1 MISSVSRIIP
11 LFLLGGIAL
20 AHRLLKTIGAA
31 WLGVALTACG
41 TQGSTGEEVQAPEQ
55 EKSGEDIQSTLN
67 ALGGAQVLGVHADG
81 IPDSIRGELGRVERT
96 LNTLDASRQAV
107 AGVAPAFRLNADDMV
122 LRKSNTDE
130 QGNQHLRFTQTKNGL
145 EVVGGELVVHVRPD
159 GTVFRANGSA
169 RDGLSVSALPRI
181 ASASARDAAL
191 SSTVGTGLEVQGAPR
206 LVYVRTE
213 EGALRL
219 AYEVKVTGEND
230 LMPLRDR
237 VYVSAQDG
245 SIVLR
250 APEIHTALNRKVYSA
265 NNGTSTPGTLKRSEG
280 QAAIGDS
287 HVDMNYDMLGYT
299 YDCYKVLF
307 NRDSLNNAGT
317 ALISTV
323 HYSRN
328 YVNAYWDGTQMVY
341 GDGDGV
347 NSIELGKDADVTV
360 HELTHAVTEYES
372 NLTYSGQSGGLNE
385 AMSDT
390 FGAVCE
396 SRVNG
401 WSTAADIWMVGEDVW
416 TPGTP
421 NDALRYMDDPAKDGA
436 SKDWA
441 ANVTSGTDVHYSSGV
456 PNLAF
461 ALLSK
466 GGVHPR
472 RSGGPT
478 VPAIGVE
485 KAARIWYKA
494 NTDIYTAGT
503 TFAQAKTWTIQA
515 ASDLGYDQATQDAVK
530 TAWEAVGVGGTVT
543 PPTSTPLTNGT
554 AVTVADSSGNSK
566 YFSLVVPAGATA
578 LTFTISGGTG
588 DADLYVKFGAVPD
601 SSTYDCRPY
610 ASGNA
615 ETCTITNIQAG
626 TYYVML
632 NAYATYANVTLKGS
646 FTAPGGG
653 GGNVLQ
659 NNVPV
664 TGISGASGS
673 FTNEW
678 ITVDVP
684 ANKTVT
690 FSTAGGTGDAD
701 MHVKFGSS
709 PTTTSYDCRP
719 YLSGNNESCSITKT
733 TAGKYYVKIRGYS
746 AYSGVTLKA
755 VW

>member
-1 MISSVSRIIP
+1 M
-11 LFLLGGIAL
+11 

-41 TQGSTGEEVQAPEQ
+41 TQGSTGEETQAPEQ
-55 EKSGEDIQSTLN
+55 EKSGEDIQSSLN
-67 ALGGAQVLGVHADG
+67 ALAGAQVVGVHADG
-81 IPDSIRGELGRVERT
+81 IPDNITGELGRMART
-96 LNTLDASRQAV
+96 LNTLDASRQAL
-107 AGVAPAFRLNADDMV
+107 AGVAPAFRLNPDDMV
-122 LRKSNTDE
+122 LRKASTDE
-130 QGNQHLRFTQTKNGL
+130 QGNQHLRFKQTKNGL
-145 EVVGGELVVHVRPD
+145 EVIGGELVVHVRPD

-169 RDGLSVSALPRI
+169 RDGLNVSALPRI
-181 ASASARDAAL
+181 AAASARDAAL
-191 SSTVGTGLEVQGAPR
+191 GATVGTGLEVQGAPR

-219 AYEVKVTGEND
+219 AYEVKITGESD
-230 LMPLRDR
+230 QMPLRDR
-237 VYVSAQDG
+237 VYVSAVDG

-280 QAAIGDS
+280 QAATGDS
-287 HVDMNYDMLGYT
+287 HVDTNYDMLGYT
-299 YDCYKVLF
+299 YNCYKTLF
-307 NRDSLNNAGT
+307 NRDSLDNAGET
-317 ALISTV
+317 LISTV
-323 HYSRN
+323 HYSTN

-360 HELTHAVTEYES
+360 HELTHAVTERES

-390 FGAVCE
+390 FGAICE
-396 SRVNG
+396 SWASG
-401 WSTAADIWMVGEDVW
+401 TWSTAAAIWMVGEDVW
-416 TPGTP
+416 TPGTA

-485 KAARIWYKA
+485 KAGRIWYKA
-494 NTDIYTAGT
+494 NTDLYTAST
-503 TFAQAKTWTIQA
+503 NFAQAKTLTIQA
-515 ASDLGYDQATQDAVK
+515 AADLGYDQATQDAVK
-530 TAWEAVGVGGTVT
+530 AAWEAVGVGVVT
-543 PPTSTPLTNGT
+543 PPPTSTPLTNGT
-554 AVTVADSSGNSK
+554 AVTVSDSTTGNSK
-566 YFSLVVPAGATA
+566 YYSLAVPAGATA

-588 DADLYVKFGAVPD
+588 DADLYVRFGAAPD
-601 SSTYDCRPY
+601 LSTYDCRPY
-610 ASGNA
+610 VGGNA

-632 NAYATYANVTLKGS
+632 NAYAAYSNVSLKGS
-646 FTAPGGG
+646 YTPGGTG

-659 NNVPV
+659 SNVPV
-664 TGISGASGS
+664 TGVSGASGS

-678 ITVDVP
+678 VTLDVP

-690 FSTAGGTGDAD
+690 ITTSGGTGDAD
-701 MHVKFGSS
+701 LYVRFGSS
-709 PTTTSYDCRP
+709 PTTTAYDCRP
-719 YLSGNNESCSITKT
+719 YLSGNTETCTLTKT
-733 TAGKYYVKIRGYS
+733 TAGKYYVKVRGYT

-755 VW
+755 VY

>member
-1 MISSVSRIIP
+1 M
-11 LFLLGGIAL
+11 

-31 WLGVALTACG
+31 WLGVALSACG
-41 TQGSTGEEVQAPEQ
+41 TQGSTGDETQAPEQ

-81 IPDSIRGELGRVERT
+81 IPDSIRGELGRMDLKV
-96 LNTLDASRQAV
+96 NTLAGGRNV
-107 AGVAPAFRLNADDMV
+107 LAGVAPAFRLNAEDMV
-122 LRKSNTDE
+122 LRKAHTDE

-145 EVVGGELVVHVRPD
+145 QVIGGELVVHVRPD

-169 RDGLSVSALPRI
+169 RDGLTVSALPRI
-181 ASASARDAAL
+181 AAQSAQAAAVGA
-191 SSTVGTGLEVQGAPR
+191 TVGTGLGAEGAPR

-213 EGALRL
+213 DGALRL
-219 AYEVKVTGEND
+219 AYEVTVTGESN
-230 LMPLRDR
+230 LMPVRDL
-237 VYVSAQDG
+237 VYVSAVDG

-250 APEIHTALNRKVYSA
+250 APQIHSALNRKLYSA

-299 YDCYKVLF
+299 YNCYKTLF
-307 NRDSLNNAGT
+307 NRDSLNNAGQT
-317 ALISTV
+317 LISTV
-323 HYSRN
+323 HYSKN

-360 HELTHAVTEYES
+360 HELTHAVTENES

-390 FGAVCE
+390 FGAICE
-396 SRVNG
+396 S
-401 WSTAADIWMVGEDVW
+401 WSKDWSIAADVWMVGEDVW
-416 TPGTP
+416 TPNIP
-421 NDALRYMDDPAKDGA
+421 NDALRYMDDPAKDGV
-436 SKDWA
+436 SLDWA
-441 ANVTSGTDVHYSSGV
+441 PNYNGQDVHYTSGI

-466 GGVHPR
+466 GGKHPR
-472 RSGGPT
+472 GRST
-478 VPAIGVE
+478 IEVPAIGVE
-485 KAARIWYKA
+485 KAGRIWYKA
-494 NTDIYTAGT
+494 NTDLYTAST
-503 TFAQAKTWTIQA
+503 TYVQAKAWTIQA
-515 ASDLGYDQATQDAVK
+515 AADLGYDQATQDAVK
-530 TAWEAVGVGGTVT
+530 AAWEAVGVGVTVP
-543 PPTSTPLTNGT
+543 PPTSIPLTNGT
-554 AVTVADSSGNSK
+554 AVTGLSDSAGNKK
-566 YFSLVVPAGATA
+566 YYSLAVPAGATA

-588 DADLYVKFGAVPD
+588 DADLYVRFGAAPD
-601 SSTYDCRPY
+601 ASTYDCRPY
-610 ASGNA
+610 VSGNG

-632 NAYATYANVTLKGS
+632 NAYAAYSGVTLKGS

-659 NNVPV
+659 SNVPV

-673 FTNEW
+673 FNTEW
-678 ITVDVP
+678 VTLDVP
-684 ANKTVT
+684 ANKTV
-690 FSTAGGTGDAD
+690 SISISGGTGDAD
-701 MHVKFGSS
+701 LYVRFGSS
-709 PTTTSYDCRP
+709 PTTSTYDCRP
-719 YLSGNNESCSITKT
+719 YSAGNSETCTLTKT
-733 TAGKYYVKIRGYS
+733 TAGKYYVKLNGYS

-755 VW
+755 IY